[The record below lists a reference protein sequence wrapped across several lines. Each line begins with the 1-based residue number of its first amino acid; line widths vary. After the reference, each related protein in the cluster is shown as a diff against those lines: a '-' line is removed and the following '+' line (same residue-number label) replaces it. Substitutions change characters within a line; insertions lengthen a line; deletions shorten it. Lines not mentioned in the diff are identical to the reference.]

1 MPRLP
6 KGPKAKFPIGRLF
19 AVATM
24 RLEDA
29 LEPATAGQN
38 PRLTV
43 PQQRLALRRLAHAIE
58 RCNAACDDIRIAL
71 DSEQGE

>member
-1 MPRLP
+1 
-6 KGPKAKFPIGRLF
+6 
-19 AVATM
+19 M

-71 DSEQGE
+71 DSEQDE